1 MNILSNGIDAIENFQ
16 SSLSV
21 AEMKSYSG
29 YILIK
34 TQQVADNLVEIS
46 ITDNGG
52 GIKEEVRSRIFDP
65 FLTTK
70 SIGKGTGLGLAI
82 AYQILVHKHQEKLE
96 SHSQIGKG
104 TEFLIAIPIN
114 IKSG

>member
-16 SSLSV
+16 SSLS
-21 AEMKSYSG
+21 ASERESYSG

-34 TQQVADNLVEIS
+34 TEQVADDWVEIL

-65 FLTTK
+65 FFTTK
-70 SIGKGTGLGLAI
+70 PIGKGTGLGLSI
-82 AYQILVHKHQEKLE
+82 AYQIIVEKHQGRLE
-96 SHSQIGKG
+96 CDSQIGKG
-104 TEFLIAIPIN
+104 TDFLIAIPIKN
-114 IKSG
+114 